1 MKNIFL
7 LTFMFCLGLC
17 LFSQQNLNLDFK
29 PLKSQGI
36 LPEIFS
42 RDMKETVAQEI
53 TELNKTED
61 LDKSLKSTYLT
72 AANYEIEKKVK
83 SGNALINDEVTIYIN
98 EIVDIILKDQP
109 DLRKKINVFTLK
121 SSVVNAYC
129 YDKGY
134 LFMDVGL
141 IAHTKNEAQLAYVLC
156 HEITHY
162 VKQHNI
168 LGYIHN
174 EKLES
179 SVEGK
184 TEEAL
189 LLEKCQ
195 YSKEH
200 EGEADVEGFKLLE
213 KTKYDLVQAK
223 DLFEV
228 LQGASLPFELV
239 EFKKSFFE
247 TSNFV
252 IPGNYFLKDVAPIRY
267 KGNEDDS
274 ERTHPNT
281 SKRKAAVEQLINEN
295 NTSGRLTNVIGES
308 KFNYI
313 RDLCR
318 FEVCRLFL
326 KNRDYN
332 AALYSAYIL
341 TQKYPVNLF
350 LSQTIAK
357 CLYAISLNR
366 MGYLRYNKDSY
377 LDGPIHY
384 LEVESYPQ
392 QMYHLVNSMPDN
404 EWNIMALNYTF
415 RKHKNFP
422 DDHILNA
429 ISDSLINLMYY
440 TNCNLETFDD
450 NINIKNV
457 SPFKDSVSYY
467 KNVFADLFSADK
479 EFAAKF
485 PRTVGHEVVAPY
497 TPKSYKINKFTK
509 KMRVVGNISVVM
521 SLDPFYII
529 FDENGNQSNYIE
541 ADIQQQNVVNSI
553 KSCAEKQ
560 NFRLVVLDPGLINS
574 TEVNKM
580 NDFSVVN
587 DWLYERMDGRDNEK
601 SRVPVFSADEIKNII
616 DTYGTSHVL
625 KTGFVV
631 IEGKKKQYVFY
642 SVIYDLKEN
651 REVYINQILID
662 GRPSK
667 SEAESKICSLFN
679 ELKNGVAK

>member
-1 MKNIFL
+1 MRNIFL
-7 LTFMFCLGLC
+7 LIFLFGIKLC
-17 LFSQQNLNLDFK
+17 LFSQQNLKLDYK
-29 PLKSQGI
+29 PLKSQGA
-36 LPEIFS
+36 LPEIFTK
-42 RDMKETVAQEI
+42 DIKETVAQEI
-53 TELNKTED
+53 TELSKTED
-61 LDKSLKSTYLT
+61 LNKSLKSTYLT
-72 AANYEIEKKVK
+72 AANYEIEKKIK

-109 DLRKKINVFTLK
+109 ELRKKINIYALK

-134 LFMDVGL
+134 LFVDVGL

-179 SVEGK
+179 SAEGK
-184 TEEAL
+184 TQETL

-200 EGEADVEGFKLLE
+200 EGEADIEGFKLLE
-213 KTKYDLVQAK
+213 TTKYDLVQAK

-247 TSNFV
+247 SDNYK
-252 IPGNYFLKDVAPIRY
+252 IPERYFLKDVAPIRY
-267 KGNEDDS
+267 NANEDDS
-274 ERTHPNT
+274 EHTHPNT
-281 SKRKAAVEQLINEN
+281 AKRKAAVEQLINEN
-295 NTSGRLTNVIGES
+295 NSTGKLTNIIGES
-308 KFNYI
+308 RFDYI
-313 RDLCR
+313 RDICR

-332 AALYSAYIL
+332 SALYSAYIL
-341 TQKYPVNLF
+341 TQKYPDNIF
-350 LSQTIAK
+350 LAQTIAK
-357 CLYAISLNR
+357 CVYAISLNR
-366 MGYLRYNKDSY
+366 IGFLRYNKDSY

-392 QMYHLVNSMPDN
+392 QLYHLINKMPDN
-404 EWNIMALNYTF
+404 EWNILALNFTF
-415 RKHKNFP
+415 RKHKKYP
-422 DDHILNA
+422 EDRVLNA

-440 TNCNLETFDD
+440 TNCDLETFDD
-450 NINIKNV
+450 NIKITNV
-457 SPFKDSVSYY
+457 SPYKDSTSYY
-467 KNVFADLFSADK
+467 KNVFADLFSTDK
-479 EFAAKF
+479 EFAVKF

-509 KMRVVGNISVVM
+509 KMRVVGNISSVM

-529 FDENGNQSNYIE
+529 FNEDGKQSNYIE
-541 ADIQQQNVVNSI
+541 ADIQQQNVVSAI
-553 KSCAEKQ
+553 RSCAEKQ
-560 NFRLVVLDPGLINS
+560 NFRLVVLDPGLIRS
-574 TEVNKM
+574 DEVNKM

-601 SRVPVFSADEIKNII
+601 SRVPVFSADEIRNII

-631 IEGKKKQYVFY
+631 IAGKKKQYIFY

-651 REVYINQILID
+651 REVFINQILLD
-662 GRPSK
+662 GTPSK
-667 SEAESKICSLFN
+667 NEAEAKICNLFH
-679 ELKNGVAK
+679 ELKTGITK